1 MITLELEELEAGG
14 TTITLELEAVPSVDD
29 VVPSVDDVVPSLD
42 DVVPSLD
49 DVVPSVDDVVSSLD
63 DATADELVVG
73 SGITGSETF
82 LPLPHAAMDVV
93 ITASST
99 DLTSIVLAE
108 NINKTPGVV
117 VFYWLV
123 RPAA

>member
-1 MITLELEELEAGG
+1 MSLVEDAVPSVD
-14 TTITLELEAVPSVDD
+14 EAVPSDDD
-29 VVPSVDDVVPSLD
+29 VVPSVDEAVPSD
-42 DVVPSLD
+42 D
-49 DVVPSVDDVVSSLD
+49 DVVPSVDE
-63 DATADELVVG
+63 ATADELVVG
-73 SGITGSETF
+73 SVITGSETF

-117 VFYWLV
+117 VFY
-123 RPAA
+123 

>member
-1 MITLELEELEAGG
+1 MITLELEELEAGGTMITLELEELEAGG
-14 TTITLELEAVPSVDD
+14 TTITLELEAVPSV
-29 VVPSVDDVVPSLD
+29 
-42 DVVPSLD
+42 D

-117 VFYWLV
+117 VFY
-123 RPAA
+123 